1 MTMLDTIDRDP
12 PPEFATDELVTAF
25 ANITSQI
32 ESALVDPAMRR
43 LLLGN
48 RARIL
53 AACDTALAI
62 EALVDAPALSAAE

>member
-1 MTMLDTIDRDP
+1 MALDPIYRDP
-12 PPEFATDELVTAF
+12 PFEHETDMLVHAF
-25 ANITSQI
+25 ESAASQI

-48 RARIL
+48 RDRIL
-53 AACDTALAI
+53 AACETALAI